1 MMQTLVFETGENY
14 PRRKASGRKVFF
26 LKGVFNNDSLWSM
39 TVEMPEP
46 GFPLSW
52 EVLLVNIKIKRSVA
66 KNVFEGKKGEYLC
79 VAQTRIV
86 NFTGVF

>member
-1 MMQTLVFETGENY
+1 
-14 PRRKASGRKVFF
+14 
-26 LKGVFNNDSLWSM
+26 M

>member
-1 MMQTLVFETGENY
+1 VDVK
-14 PRRKASGRKVFF
+14 RV
-26 LKGVFNNDSLWSM
+26 SLQN
-39 TVEMPEP
+39 TTIF
-46 GFPLSW
+46 G
-52 EVLLVNIKIKRSVA
+52 SVA

>member
-1 MMQTLVFETGENY
+1 VFSRYNIISDTDIREALLKTG
-14 PRRKASGRKVFF
+14 
-26 LKGVFNNDSLWSM
+26 
-39 TVEMPEP
+39 
-46 GFPLSW
+46 
-52 EVLLVNIKIKRSVA
+52 SVA

>member
-1 MMQTLVFETGENY
+1 MFG
-14 PRRKASGRKVFF
+14 
-26 LKGVFNNDSLWSM
+26 M
-39 TVEMPEP
+39 TRMKKM
-46 GFPLSW
+46 G
-52 EVLLVNIKIKRSVA
+52 SVV

>member
-1 MMQTLVFETGENY
+1 
-14 PRRKASGRKVFF
+14 
-26 LKGVFNNDSLWSM
+26 M

-86 NFTGVF
+86 NFTGIFLTWDGMETRMVSHNFAICERT